1 MLLRSSEVRLLF
13 IDLYQNSTQHSVVA
27 VVPPTPTTP
36 TTNHPLMMNRFLA
49 SVPSPPSHELRP
61 QLWLSH
67 CISRIPEF
75 NPLVRVLSSGQLT
88 IKLPRA
94 RRGVGPT
101 LFHSPHFIHATPS
114 TPFHSARLTDP
125 PVPHLPF
132 QLTLWLSSPFG
143 RMHSVLVSTLD

>member
-27 VVPPTPTTP
+27 VVPPTQPP
-36 TTNHPLMMNRFLA
+36 PSKHPLMMNRFLA

-101 LFHSPHFIHATPS
+101 IHTLHPPSLTSLTRLSHHSFPLCS
-114 TPFHSARLTDP
+114 TDRSSRSNSLS
-125 PVPHLPF
+125 
-132 QLTLWLSSPFG
+132 LSSSLGCICF
-143 RMHSVLVSTLD
+143 L